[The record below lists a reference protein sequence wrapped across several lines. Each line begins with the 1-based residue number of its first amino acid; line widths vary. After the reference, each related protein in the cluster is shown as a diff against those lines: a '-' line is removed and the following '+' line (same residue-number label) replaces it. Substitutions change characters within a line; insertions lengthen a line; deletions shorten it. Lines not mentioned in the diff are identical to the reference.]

1 MDEYYEVIQA
11 LPRWLADPLAAV
23 PPGQA
28 AQIQEIRLRAGEPVV
43 FTLQGRQCVAAQSS
57 PALAAMG
64 RLRLTQA
71 QIEECLLFMAGNS
84 LHSYEDELAGGYLT
98 LAGGHRV
105 GVGGRYARSTS
116 GCTPHYIL
124 VQACSLNLRVA
135 RTRTPALPP
144 ELRQLLAEPFG
155 ALALVGE
162 PGSGKTTVLR
172 GIACELKRI
181 GRSCA
186 VVDEREEL
194 FGRQQLPPGG
204 LCGADVVAGIA
215 KADAVQMALRTLAP
229 QVILLDELGSTE
241 EVQALQ
247 QGFAGGV
254 DLVFTLHAGSL
265 EEADRRPQFR
275 LLRQSGM
282 LRAAC
287 LLAGRHAPGVIT
299 QVQAYGTECFV

>member
-204 LCGADVVAGIA
+204 LYGADVVAGIA

-265 EEADRRPQFR
+265 EEAARRPQFR

>member
-1 MDEYYEVIQA
+1 MDEYYEAIQA
-11 LPRWLADPLAAV
+11 LPCWLADLLAAV

-105 GVGGRYARSTS
+105 GVGGRYVRSTS
-116 GCTPHYIL
+116 GRIPHYVL
-124 VQACSLNLRVA
+124 VQARSLNLRVA
-135 RTRTPALPP
+135 RVRVPALPS

-172 GIACELKRI
+172 GIACELKQAGRI
-181 GRSCA
+181 CA

-194 FGRQQLPPGG
+194 FGRRQLLPGG
-204 LCGADVVAGIA
+204 FCGTDVIAGVA

-254 DLVFTLHAGSL
+254 DLVVTLHAGSL
-265 EEADRRPQFR
+265 KEAERRPQFR
-275 LLRQSGM
+275 QLCQSGM

-287 LLAGRHAPGVIT
+287 LLAGRQSPGTIV
-299 QVQAYGTECFV
+299 QVQTYGTERSV

>member
-43 FTLQGRQCVAAQSS
+43 FTLQGRPCSAAQIS

-105 GVGGRYARSTS
+105 GVGGRYVRSTS
-116 GCTPHYIL
+116 SRTPHYVL
-124 VQACSLNLRVA
+124 VQARSLNLRVA
-135 RTRTPALPP
+135 RVRVPALPP

-172 GIACELKRI
+172 GIACELKQAGRI
-181 GRSCA
+181 CA

-194 FGRQQLPPGG
+194 FGRRQLPPGG
-204 LCGADVVAGIA
+204 FCGTDIIAGVA

-241 EVQALQ
+241 EVQALR

-254 DLVFTLHAGSL
+254 DLVVTLHAGSL
-265 EEADRRPQFR
+265 KEAERRPQFR
-275 LLRQSGM
+275 QLCQSGM

-287 LLAGRHAPGVIT
+287 LLAGRQSPGTIV
-299 QVQAYGTECFV
+299 QVQTYGTERSV